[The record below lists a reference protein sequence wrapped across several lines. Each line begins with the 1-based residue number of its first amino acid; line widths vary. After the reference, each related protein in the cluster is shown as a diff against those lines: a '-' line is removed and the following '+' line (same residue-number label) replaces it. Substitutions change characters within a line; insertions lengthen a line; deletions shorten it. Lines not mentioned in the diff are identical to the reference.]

1 MGVLYCCCW
10 RSSSALLTETPV
22 SNTRQSH
29 FKRNKRE
36 EVKKFYLHSSC
47 SENNLI
53 RYNGIKRGGRA
64 DVWEAN
70 KNWGAQKK
78 KRKKLTKKIQK
89 GITLGSISIKKKGK
103 KKKQLPGA
111 QQTRTHNSRRTRWK
125 PTPPLGAGPFLSL
138 FTAPLTHQPEN
149 EREKKT
155 ITIISH
161 VFTLYAVSARPRNSS
176 EL

>member
-1 MGVLYCCCW
+1 MAVLYCCW

-36 EVKKFYLHSSC
+36 EVKKFYLQQLQWKQPHPLQR
-47 SENNLI
+47 N
-53 RYNGIKRGGRA
+53 
-64 DVWEAN
+64 
-70 KNWGAQKK
+70 
-78 KRKKLTKKIQK
+78 QK
-89 GITLGSISIKKKGK
+89 GGEQTCGRPTKTGELKRRKEKTNKKDPEGNYTGVHINQKEGK
-103 KKKQLPGA
+103 EKNNCRGA

-125 PTPPLGAGPFLSL
+125 PTPLGAGPPPFLSL
-138 FTAPLTHQPEN
+138 FIAPLHQPEN
-149 EREKKT
+149 EREKKKT